1 MAKLIYGNGT
11 CNIEGE
17 NIRGVQIFKIGNT
30 AIVDKTPDGYELMQN
45 DNQILIFGLTS
56 SLSLTELFEYEG
68 ELNIIKVIVAD
79 KDGNSV
85 STIIKKVMDYS
96 ELIDS
101 ESEYLTVKSEEFNR
115 GYVYKNKLKESSIN
129 KPIITNQH
137 TSSHDGELYKK
148 DGSLYEGSFHIHKNN
163 RMAMSGSNHTEE
175 SEELYTYKKGIL
187 TSTKQ
192 KIVTKIKKILSKGSV
207 GGY

>member
-85 STIIKKVMDYS
+85 STIIKK
-96 ELIDS
+96 LW
-101 ESEYLTVKSEEFNR
+101 
-115 GYVYKNKLKESSIN
+115 
-129 KPIITNQH
+129 IIQ
-137 TSSHDGELYKK
+137 S
-148 DGSLYEGSFHIHKNN
+148 
-163 RMAMSGSNHTEE
+163 
-175 SEELYTYKKGIL
+175 
-187 TSTKQ
+187 
-192 KIVTKIKKILSKGSV
+192 
-207 GGY
+207 